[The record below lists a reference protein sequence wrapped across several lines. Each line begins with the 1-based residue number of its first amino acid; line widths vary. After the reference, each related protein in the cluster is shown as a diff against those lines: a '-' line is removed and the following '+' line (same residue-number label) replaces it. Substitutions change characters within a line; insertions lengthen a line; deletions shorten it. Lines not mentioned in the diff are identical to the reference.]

1 MAEQKGSAADQV
13 KALVEAAE
21 KLRAEAARDADAVR
35 EAAGRVVE
43 RAEELDR
50 RLDQLASGVREGVA
64 ALEHEVAL
72 LREAAGVIDA
82 PAAAEDPATRV
93 EPGVDDELVAEVEA
107 VSAPRGEAVKVP
119 EDGDVLTL
127 GEDPEEEEADA
138 PAAPTAAAPEGARLI
153 ALKMALDGHRRE
165 ETAAYLR
172 ENFELDDPEGLLDE
186 VYERAGR

>member
-1 MAEQKGSAADQV
+1 MAEQKGSPADQV

-35 EAAGRVVE
+35 EAASRVVE

-50 RLDQLASGVREGVA
+50 RLDQLAGGIREGVA

-72 LREAAGVIDA
+72 LREAAGVVDA

-127 GEDPEEEEADA
+127 GEDPEEEDA

-153 ALKMALDGHRRE
+153 ALKMALDGHPRE

-172 ENFELDDPEGLLDE
+172 ENFELDDPAGLLDE